1 MHEQH
6 EASAAKWLKTRIRR
20 NMKMDLLNSVLII
33 SINDLPLENK
43 VQVIK
48 IVVEA
53 VRKYE

>member
-1 MHEQH
+1 MHEQR